1 VYDYAPQ
8 EATEVRTLMLE
19 FRRSKG
25 SGKTVP
31 VFKLSAQMVDLS
43 LQNNQRDS
51 LLTDI
56 PAHFPLKSE
65 YRPPETKVQL
75 ISASGGSTPLEEAKK
90 EEEKKATQLD
100 RNTEVLSGLLRAS
113 RELLRIAISRIS
125 DQRVKIHDSRLWTS
139 IGIVALALLAFG
151 AVYGFR
157 GHHSHSVKSHSQIP
171 AAVQQPEKPLVPA
184 TTITSEDPHHNAP
197 TVAPSKSKSRHRSDY
212 IAKDTYVY
220 YGKAGK
226 PSH

>member
-1 VYDYAPQ
+1 
-8 EATEVRTLMLE
+8 MLE

-75 ISASGGSTPLEEAKK
+75 ISASGGSAPLEEAKK

-125 DQRVKIHDSRLWTS
+125 DQRVKIHDSHLWTS

-151 AVYGFR
+151 VYGFR

-197 TVAPSKSKSRHRSDY
+197 TVAPSKSKSRHRRSIVVRVLRGNSRSGY
-212 IAKDTYVY
+212 ERFLRLL
-220 YGKAGK
+220 YG
-226 PSH
+226 SWDLR